1 MAKSLIESKKSTA
14 VVLMAGGRARRF
26 PGKLEH
32 PIDGRPMLARCYDG
46 ARAAGWPVYVAAAS
60 SFSSDLDAYLDAPLL
75 IDRRPGSGPLSAF
88 LCACA
93 VIRAQRIFAVAAD
106 QPRLDARV
114 LLWLEAAWRRS
125 DEAVVPQHEGT
136 IEPLAALYSR
146 QAVLR
151 EGFELR
157 RTGRSAMRDV
167 VERIEARFIEL
178 DAHYFHNVNRIED
191 VP

>member
-1 MAKSLIESKKSTA
+1 MAKGLSQGNENTA

-32 PIDGRPMLARCYDG
+32 PIDGRAMLARCYDSL
-46 ARAAGWPVYVAAAS
+46 RAAGWPMYVAAAS
-60 SFSSDLDAYLDAPLL
+60 SFSRDLDAYLDAPLL
-75 IDRRPGSGPLSAF
+75 IDRRPGRGPLSAF

-93 VIRAQRIFAVAAD
+93 AIRAQRIFAVAAD
-106 QPRLDARV
+106 QPQLDAAV
-114 LLWLEAAWRRS
+114 LQWIEAEWRLG
-125 DEAVVPQHEGT
+125 DEAVVPAHDGK

-146 QAVLR
+146 RATLR

-157 RTGRSAMRDV
+157 RTGKGAMRDLI
-167 VERIEARFIEL
+167 ERIAARFVNL
-178 DAHYFHNVNRIED
+178 DSRYFHNVNRIED